1 MKTYFMYFDFYNRW
15 INKFYFG
22 VVTVDL
28 SEVQLIDL
36 AKQIITDNFKD
47 IDPESVTIK
56 VSTFNNI
63 DC

>member
-1 MKTYFMYFDFYNRW
+1 MKKYFMYFDFYNSS

-28 SEVQLIDL
+28 SEFQLIDL
-36 AKQIITDNFKD
+36 AKQIITDNFED
-47 IDPESVTIK
+47 IDPESVTIRI
-56 VSTFNNI
+56 SAFNNI